1 MTPLLAALGWTGAL
15 LLAWRPAPR
24 WASPTGRRGA
34 GGSGVEES
42 GPSGPLARAGLCVAA
57 GTGLGL
63 LAAGPTPG
71 ALGWGAAVAA
81 GCWWLLRRAPVLEAQ
96 RRDRAVAADL
106 PFLVLLLAAGLR
118 SGAAPGP
125 ALRRAQEACPG
136 PAAERLRP
144 LTARL
149 AWGVDPVDVWQELAR
164 DPALG
169 ALGRRLARSHRTG
182 ASVAQAVADLADEL
196 AAQRRAEV
204 EDLARGVGVRAA
216 LPLGLCLLPAF
227 VLLGIV
233 PVVAGLFGQLAW
245 G

>member
-1 MTPLLAALGWTGAL
+1 MTPLLVAAACAGVVLLWRPVPRWGWAGGGVDASGRGRRPSTSPSAPGVRAL
-15 LLAWRPAPR
+15 LCAA
-24 WASPTGRRGA
+24 A
-34 GGSGVEES
+34 GG
-42 GPSGPLARAGLCVAA
+42 C
-57 GTGLGL
+57 LGL
-63 LAAGPTPG
+63 LVAGPGVGALAWGGAAAAG
-71 ALGWGAAVAA
+71 A
-81 GCWWLLRRAPVLEAQ
+81 WWLLGRAPAAEAA

-118 SGAAPGP
+118 SGVSAAP
-125 ALRRAQEACPG
+125 ALRLAQEACPG

-149 AWGVDPVDVWQELAR
+149 AWGVDPVEVWQELAR
-164 DPALG
+164 DPVLG
-169 ALGRRLARSHRTG
+169 ALGRRLERSHRTG